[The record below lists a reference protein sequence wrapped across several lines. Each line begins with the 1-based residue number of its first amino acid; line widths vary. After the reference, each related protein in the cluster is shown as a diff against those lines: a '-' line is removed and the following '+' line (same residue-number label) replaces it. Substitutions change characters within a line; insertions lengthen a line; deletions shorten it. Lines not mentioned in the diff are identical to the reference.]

1 MERGLVSPEKAQEF
15 DKLHA
20 SPPNFGRNKRGAKE
34 LASGYT
40 GGKRVFE
47 IFCILTAMVLNIY
60 VVSALVKHFTPWD
73 TVWIIISIFLGMTLA
88 DFFSGLV
95 HWGADSYG
103 SVTFPVVGK
112 AFIRPF
118 REHHVDPLAITRHDF
133 IEANGDN
140 CLVTLGMLVVL
151 SYLLHSQTDEQIR
164 TLYPLYCFVLVLS
177 LFVTF
182 TNQIHKWSHTY
193 TGLPS
198 VVRWLQEWHVILPRQ
213 HHRIHHVAPHETYFC
228 ITTGWCNYPLEVL
241 GFWTGLEYVIEK
253 VTGIKPRTDDL
264 MWASK

>member
-1 MERGLVSPEKAQEF
+1 MHTHTNTYHTMQ
-15 DKLHA
+15 
-20 SPPNFGRNKRGAKE
+20 
-34 LASGYT
+34 
-40 GGKRVFE
+40 
-47 IFCILTAMVLNIY
+47 
-60 VVSALVKHFTPWD
+60 
-73 TVWIIISIFLGMTLA
+73 
-88 DFFSGLV
+88 
-95 HWGADSYG
+95 
-103 SVTFPVVGK
+103 

-140 CLVTLGMLVVL
+140 CLVTLGMLGL
-151 SYLLHSQTDEQIR
+151 MSYLLHSQTDEQIR
-164 TLYPLYCFVLVLS
+164 TFYPLYCFVLVFS

-198 VVRWLQEWHVILPRQ
+198 AVRWLQEWHIILPRQ